1 MGRSPTIANPA
12 PSRQPDRRTIRRQI
26 QLSFGKSVR
35 IAIQNIRARLGR
47 SLLVMS
53 GIILAIAFLAYM
65 LGSEAMLASI
75 AAHGS
80 PSLVD
85 ELERL
90 GVLAD
95 LNDRDSRIQTRWM
108 IGLALLICFV
118 GVLNATLL
126 SVTERFAEIGTMKCL
141 GALNS
146 LVIRLFL
153 LESTFQGL
161 VGTLLGVLFG
171 LTFAILEGWAT
182 YGWAVWSHL
191 PVMALVRGGLLCLVM
206 GTALTICG
214 ALYPAWRA
222 ARMQPVAALRS
233 EA

>member
-1 MGRSPTIANPA
+1 MGE
-12 PSRQPDRRTIRRQI
+12 PSTTNHHDPPIQPDRIAIRRQA

-53 GIILAIAFLAYM
+53 SIILAIAFLAYM
-65 LGSEAMLASI
+65 IGSEAILASI
-75 AAHGS
+75 AADG
-80 PSLVD
+80 PPALID
-85 ELERL
+85 DLERL
-90 GVLAD
+90 GVLAN
-95 LNDRDSRIQTRWM
+95 LNDRDTRIQTRWM

-153 LESTFQGL
+153 LESAFQGL
-161 VGTLLGVLFG
+161 AGTALGILFG

-182 YGWAVWSHL
+182 YGWATWSLL
-191 PVMALVRGGLLCLVM
+191 PAMMLLRGGLLCLLM

-222 ARMQPVAALRS
+222 ARMQPVAALRA
-233 EA
+233 ET

>member
-1 MGRSPTIANPA
+1 MGE
-12 PSRQPDRRTIRRQI
+12 PSTTNHHDPPIQPDRIAIRRQA

-53 GIILAIAFLAYM
+53 SIILAIAFLAYM
-65 LGSEAMLASI
+65 IGSEAILASI
-75 AAHGS
+75 AADG
-80 PSLVD
+80 PPALID
-85 ELERL
+85 DLER
-90 GVLAD
+90 D
-95 LNDRDSRIQTRWM
+95 TRIQTRWM

-153 LESTFQGL
+153 LESAFQGL
-161 VGTLLGVLFG
+161 AGTALGILFG

-182 YGWAVWSHL
+182 YGWATWSLL
-191 PVMALVRGGLLCLVM
+191 PAMMLLRGGLLCLLM

-222 ARMQPVAALRS
+222 ARMQPVAALRA
-233 EA
+233 ET